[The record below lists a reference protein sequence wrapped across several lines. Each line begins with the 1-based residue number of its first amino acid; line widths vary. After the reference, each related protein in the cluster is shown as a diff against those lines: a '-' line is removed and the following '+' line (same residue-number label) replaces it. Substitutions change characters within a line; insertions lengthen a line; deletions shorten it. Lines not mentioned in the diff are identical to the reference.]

1 MKSGF
6 LSDTRRKMCAALSKT
21 KPKAAGGDADLYTI
35 DRFSA
40 SMIDDYNAF
49 AFGCPAI
56 GTEVLEEDEFQPGW
70 DAVKSR
76 LCGRKLAIFGSYDW
90 GEGDWMKDWEEDAK
104 GTGALLVADGLIC
117 NLTPDAEGEEA
128 CRKLGALLV

>member
-1 MKSGF
+1 MREDIERVLITEEELRENIRSLNKRLGPKGIRVIPLRFRNGRALIYLFRSGR
-6 LSDTRRKMCAALSKT
+6 L
-21 KPKAAGGDADLYTI
+21 KAD
-35 DRFSA
+35 
-40 SMIDDYNAF
+40 
-49 AFGCPAI
+49 
-56 GTEVLEEDEFQPGW
+56 
-70 DAVKSR
+70 

-90 GEGDWMKDWEEDAK
+90 GDGDWMKDWEEDAK